1 MYFILKTTVDEKQQP
16 ISFDIVKYT
25 NKTISTALILLETS
39 ARDYI
44 KESCGTQASISAK
57 IIDIHN
63 FDQVC
68 EPLVD
73 GMLIYRVGT
82 DSHKL
87 HIYQRKTEVI
97 PGKVWGQ
104 TIATTFQRIQIIALI
119 ENKTIN
125 SIDMT
130 FAPPIVPQVEMVPVG
145 PAQIK
150 IPKILTVAP
159 MLDVIDQLKK
169 SARFQKCF
177 DNLKDSNTANPIKL
191 PVKNIPVAKAAVV
204 EPPVAKPVV
213 LEPVTEVVKEARVIT
228 VTDFDID
235 DVPDLSSPSVVADS
249 DNADFVGGEMERDA
263 LCAHGAAQFL
273 KERMVDN
280 STDAAAP
287 MAVVD

>member
-16 ISFDIVKYT
+16 VSFDIVKYT

-44 KESCGTQASISAK
+44 KDSCGTQASISAK

-87 HIYQRKTEVI
+87 HIYQRKTEVV

-104 TIATTFQRIQIIALI
+104 TIATTFQRIQIIALL

-125 SIDMT
+125 SINMT

-177 DNLKDSNTANPIKL
+177 DALKDNSNTANPIKL
-191 PVKNIPVAKAAVV
+191 PVKNIPIKAA
-204 EPPVAKPVV
+204 AKIEQ
-213 LEPVTEVVKEARVIT
+213 LEIAKIEQAIQTASATPIT
-228 VTDFDID
+228 LATNDDFDGDEGTIHVVPTVNETSNAD
-235 DVPDLSSPSVVADS
+235 DEDVPEL
-249 DNADFVGGEMERDA
+249 VGDY
-263 LCAHGAAQFL
+263 
-273 KERMVDN
+273 N
-280 STDAAAP
+280 AAP